1 MQVVLC
7 LPGNSRGANLRSTG
21 HTLHD
26 QTPNLE
32 YLCTKYIVKQAICYA
47 LHIREYYY

>member
-1 MQVVLC
+1 MQIVQC
-7 LPGNSRGANLRSTG
+7 LPGNSSGANLRSTC

-32 YLCTKYIVKQAICYA
+32 YFCAKYNVKKAM
-47 LHIREYYY
+47 L